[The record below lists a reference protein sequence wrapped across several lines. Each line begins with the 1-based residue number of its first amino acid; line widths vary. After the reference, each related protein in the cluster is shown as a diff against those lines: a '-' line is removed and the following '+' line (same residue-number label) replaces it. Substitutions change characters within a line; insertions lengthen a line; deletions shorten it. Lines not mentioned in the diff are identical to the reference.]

1 MEMHPQLPLDVL
13 TALIKQ
19 LADTGLIEPAAFL
32 KQLGVQRAAASM
44 TGRVELA
51 ESHRA
56 YEELLR
62 ATVLRTDT
70 R

>member
-1 MEMHPQLPLDVL
+1 MKMHPQLPLDVL

-19 LADTGLIEPAAFL
+19 LADTGIIQPAAFL
-32 KQLGVQRAAASM
+32 QTLGAQRAAAAMS
-44 TGRVELA
+44 GRNELA

-56 YEELLR
+56 YEDLLR